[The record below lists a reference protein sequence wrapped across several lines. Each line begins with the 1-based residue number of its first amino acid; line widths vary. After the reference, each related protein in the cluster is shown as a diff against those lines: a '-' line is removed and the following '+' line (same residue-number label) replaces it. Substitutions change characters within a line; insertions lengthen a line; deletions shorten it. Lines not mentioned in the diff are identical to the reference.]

1 MYWDETFLKLR
12 NQQVLREQLDTTE
25 NEESWMLITTE
36 QAVEEIPHGALALPE
51 GQKISFH
58 PVTLL
63 DGDLTL
69 HLPVS
74 WIPETPAQQA
84 SRKPGSWTLR
94 DKEQG
99 ILLGIHHSE
108 QELLPA
114 QVEEYQEHLL
124 RQMERAQPA
133 MMRVE
138 EKLIPLQDIHV
149 HGYTCVFPVLPTPY
163 LQIGFVRSWRER
175 SFMVSCQFKLEQASM
190 WTPIIYA
197 IFRTATWAERA
208 DMANP

>member
-1 MYWDETFLKLR
+1 MKMYWDETFLKLR
-12 NQQVLREQLDTTE
+12 NQQVLREKIDTTE

-36 QAVEEIPHGALALPE
+36 QAVEEIPHGALVLPE
-51 GQKISFH
+51 GQQISFH
-58 PVTLL
+58 PVPLL
-63 DGDLTL
+63 GGDLIL

-84 SRKPGSWTLR
+84 NKKPGSWTAR
-94 DKEQG
+94 DHEQG
-99 ILLGIHHSE
+99 ILLGIHHSA

-124 RQMERAQPA
+124 HQIGRTQPA

-138 EKLIPLQDIHV
+138 QKLIPLQDTHV
-149 HGYTCVFPVLPTPY
+149 HSYTCVFPVMPTPC
-163 LQIGFVRSWRER
+163 LQIGFIRSWRER
-175 SFMVSCQFKLEQASM
+175 SLMVSCQFKLEQASM

-197 IFRTATWAERA
+197 IFRTATWTDRS
-208 DMANP
+208 